1 MPDETTANLIK
12 RGAVGLTVLLCSS
25 QTMADPAW
33 SDVPHYGLQ
42 FNRALR
48 AYCGTPNYY
57 TAECQRHQQQAWA
70 CLHLAEIAG
79 PTYSLARGKMSIG
92 ASAEAAA
99 SRVAGTTHAPLSVA
113 KYAAGLVA
121 GGRRKTARNF
131 AEYVAN
137 DIQQHC
143 YAALPRGRSTM
154 TNGQRAG
161 SSIKKDANLHL
172 DLRPMEERF
181 LL

>member
-1 MPDETTANLIK
+1 
-12 RGAVGLTVLLCSS
+12 
-25 QTMADPAW
+25 MADPAW

-70 CLHLAEIAG
+70 CLHSAEIAG
-79 PTYSLARGKMSIG
+79 PTYSLVRAEMSIG

-121 GGRRKTARNF
+121 GG
-131 AEYVAN
+131 AEK
-137 DIQQHC
+137 
-143 YAALPRGRSTM
+143 LPGTSPNMWPTIFSNIVM
-154 TNGQRAG
+154 QRCLAG
-161 SSIKKDANLHL
+161 
-172 DLRPMEERF
+172 DLP
-181 LL
+181 